1 MQTLTRQPV
10 RSEAPPPDDG
20 TARSACLP
28 DELLFAFATGSLDT
42 AQRARAEAH
51 VADCPDCR
59 AVLAQTAL
67 EQGEADASG
76 GALFSKS
83 VGRYRL
89 LALLGAGAAGVVYR
103 AFDPEL
109 ERVVALKILVNTG
122 EASGQGPREHILREA
137 RAMAQLSHPNVVTVF
152 DVGLA
157 DESVFI
163 VMEYAPGTTLEH
175 WLRTAAPSDA
185 AIVRAFSAAGRG
197 LEAAHAKRLVHRDF
211 KPENVL
217 VSSDGHVKVTDFGL
231 ARSLGRAERGVL
243 TGLRG
248 SDVTT
253 RTRGVFGTPA
263 YMAPELF
270 DGAPA
275 NAASDQF
282 SFCVALLGALIGRHP
297 FGAETGVHV
306 SELISRMREARV
318 DFSGKRLPPGLKD
331 VLLRGLSAEP
341 AARFGDMTELL
352 AALERA
358 LGQSG
363 RPRRMLVAAL
373 AASAV
378 ALALLSFALL
388 RSEGTNSAALS
399 GNTTQA
405 LAAKASLWSSGMR
418 TREPPVKTADPSEL
432 AEARPPNAA
441 RSSSGAAREVQPR
454 RRSKPADAV
463 RYNDA
468 LRDPF

>member
-1 MQTLTRQPV
+1 MQTLTGQPV
-10 RSEAPPPDDG
+10 RREAPPPADEPKI
-20 TARSACLP
+20 SSCLP
-28 DELLFAFATGSLDT
+28 DELLFAFATGSLDE
-42 AQRARAEAH
+42 AERARAEAH
-51 VADCPDCR
+51 VADCPECR
-59 AVLAQTAL
+59 AVLAEAAL
-67 EQGEADASG
+67 DQGETDPSDS
-76 GALFSKS
+76 ALFSKS

-109 ERVVALKILVNTG
+109 ERVVALKILVNSA
-122 EASGQGPREHILREA
+122 EDSGQGPKEHILREA

-163 VMEYAPGTTLEH
+163 VMDYAPGTTLEK
-175 WLRTAAPSDA
+175 WLQAAERSQA
-185 AIVRAFSAAGRG
+185 EIVAAFSAAGRG

-217 VSSDGHVKVTDFGL
+217 VSSDGQVKVTDFGL

-248 SDVTT
+248 GDVTT

-275 NAASDQF
+275 NASSDQF
-282 SFCVALLGALIGRHP
+282 SFCVALLGALLGRHP
-297 FGAETGVHV
+297 FGADGGVRA
-306 SELISRMREARV
+306 SELISRMREARI
-318 DFSGKRLPPGLKD
+318 DFSGKRLPPALKE
-331 VLLRGLSAEP
+331 LILRGLCAEP
-341 AARFGDMTELL
+341 SERFSDMTALL

-358 LGQSG
+358 RGQSA
-363 RPRRMLVAAL
+363 RPRRRLVAAL
-373 AASAV
+373 AGFALV
-378 ALALLSFALL
+378 VLLLALPYVSQK
-388 RSEGTNSAALS
+388 SANAPVLA
-399 GNTTQA
+399 GNPA
-405 LAAKASLWSSGMR
+405 RELAAKASLLASTLR
-418 TREPPVKTADPSEL
+418 ARAPSVTGDHPAEL
-432 AEARPPNAA
+432 AGVPAKSHSSAA
-441 RSSSGAAREVQPR
+441 RDIKPQK
-454 RRSKPADAV
+454 RSKPAEAE
-463 RYNDA
+463 RYNDS